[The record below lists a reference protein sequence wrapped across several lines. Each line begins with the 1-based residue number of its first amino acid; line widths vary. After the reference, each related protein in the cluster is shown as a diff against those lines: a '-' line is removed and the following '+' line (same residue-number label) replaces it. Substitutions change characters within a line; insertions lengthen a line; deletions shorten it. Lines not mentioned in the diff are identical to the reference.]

1 MTERDVDETIQRVAS
16 SLKKQYQ
23 MVERE
28 DIVQELWVKYL
39 STDVTHM
46 NDRMLWSSLRRAG
59 AAYCTKEKAQ
69 ITGYDVE
76 DLFYYSTGQI
86 RELLP
91 IVMDRESWVQTGV
104 VSDLGKITGTG
115 DPALGNNRLAMI
127 CDVRSALE
135 AGSESDKS
143 LLWTAFGLSL
153 DEEEHGLS
161 LGISADALR
170 MRVVRALQR
179 LQRRLGGPRPVEN
192 PAGHRRALSN
202 AQAQAITRNQED
214 PE

>member
-1 MTERDVDETIQRVAS
+1 MTNEDVDETIQRVTS
-16 SLKKQYQ
+16 SLKKQFR

-28 DIVQELWVKYL
+28 DIYQELWIKYL
-39 STDVTHM
+39 STDCTHM
-46 NDRMLWSSLRRAG
+46 NSKMLWSTLRRAG
-59 AAYCTKEKAQ
+59 VAFCTREKAA
-69 ITGYDVE
+69 ITGYDVD
-76 DLFYYSTGQI
+76 DLYYYSTGQI

-91 IVMDRESWVQTGV
+91 IVLDRESWIGTGV
-104 VSDLGKITGTG
+104 VADLGKITGTG

-135 AGSESDKS
+135 ACSDHDKR
-143 LLWTAFGLSL
+143 LLWTVFGLRV
-153 DEEEHGLS
+153 DDTEYAMS
-161 LGISADALR
+161 LGITEDALR

-179 LQRRLGGPRPVEN
+179 LQRHLGGPRPQELFQ
-192 PAGHRRALSN
+192 GRRKALSN

>member
-1 MTERDVDETIQRVAS
+1 MIEKDVDETIQRVAS

-23 MVERE
+23 MVERD

-39 STDVTHM
+39 STDTSHM
-46 NDRMLWSSLRRAG
+46 NSKMVWSTLRRAG
-59 AAYCTKEKAQ
+59 AAFCTKEKAA
-69 ITGYDVE
+69 ITGYDVD
-76 DLFYYSTGQI
+76 DLYYYSTGQI

-91 IVMDRESWVQTGV
+91 LVMDRTSWVQQGV
-104 VSDLGKITGTG
+104 VADLGKISSTG

-135 AGSESDKS
+135 AGSDEDKH
-143 LLWTAFGLSL
+143 LLWTTFGLCL
-153 DEEEHGLS
+153 PEDEHALS
-161 LGISADALR
+161 MGITEDALR

-179 LQRRLGGPRPVEN
+179 LQRRLGGPRPQEN
-192 PAGHRRALSN
+192 PTGHRRALSN
-202 AQAQAITRNQED
+202 AQAQALTRNQED